1 MNKLSASN
9 NERLIQLDVREQ
21 ILDEEIELLV
31 KQNEKV
37 LTKRRPPKK
46 TKSNRKQSAVRSTS
60 SSDAGGSRVVAT
72 TAASP
77 GTPEKEVVR
86 GGPPT
91 AEAQKED
98 ESNKAPNNAAQ
109 EGSATV
115 NVNCVWS
122 ESDDRIFLGEL
133 YSILN
138 RRMNNSSSN
147 GNIACHTV
155 RSREGS
161 SKAGGDLSSKRDG
174 NQTAAVQQNR
184 PTRGNLE
191 DNNNNINGEHHD
203 KISMTNYQ
211 E

>member
-21 ILDEEIELLV
+21 LLDEEIELVV

-37 LTKRRPPKK
+37 LANHRKPSPPKK
-46 TKSNRKQSAVRSTS
+46 TRSSNRKLAVRSN
-60 SSDAGGSRVVAT
+60 AGGCCSG
-72 TAASP
+72 ASL
-77 GTPEKEVVR
+77 GTPEKEDR
-86 GGPPT
+86 GGSGPPAT
-91 AEAQKED
+91 SAQD
-98 ESNKAPNNAAQ
+98 EETSSNKAPNNAQ

-147 GNIACHTV
+147 GINAATACHTL
-155 RSREGS
+155 RRDGS
-161 SKAGGDLSSKRDG
+161 SSRADLSSKRDG
-174 NQTAAVQQNR
+174 NQPVQID
-184 PTRGNLE
+184 PTTRGNNFE
-191 DNNNNINGEHHD
+191 DKNNNINGEHHD
-203 KISMTNYQ
+203 KITPNCQ